1 MGCWSIAR
9 GSIPKKKKKKKRR
22 RKSIK
27 SGFLDNLL
35 ESIYTPGRREALCEQ
50 SVLPKHTT
58 HWPCRSQTWN
68 SLPRVQCTVSLLLG
82 EPVANVGTPHQMLTC
97 QQSVNIKINCLSNT
111 HSRSENNGNCQE
123 GIAPLD
129 IFFAPAS
136 TNPNSWAWM
145 SESVSCSSTTGLHPS
160 PPSSKKTK
168 KRGLRFIWI
177 FLNKYSFVERGT
189 LREKFLNPLTPM
201 SDQDRI
207 SSHNINTISIRQVM
221 RIKKM

>member
-1 MGCWSIAR
+1 MLVHR
-9 GSIPKKKKKKKRR
+9 KVTPHPPPPPPKKKKKTKKKKR

-35 ESIYTPGRREALCEQ
+35 EPIYTPGRREALCEQ
-50 SVLPKHTT
+50 GVLPKHTT

-82 EPVANVGTPHQMLTC
+82 EPMANVGTPHQMLTC
-97 QQSVNIKINCLSNT
+97 QQSVNININCLSNT
-111 HSRSENNGNCQE
+111 HSRSENSSIGNCQE

-129 IFFAPAS
+129 ISFATAS

-168 KRGLRFIWI
+168 KRGFQIYLIIYLDLFKQILLRR
-177 FLNKYSFVERGT
+177 ERHSE
-189 LREKFLNPLTPM
+189 RKV
-201 SDQDRI
+201 S
-207 SSHNINTISIRQVM
+207 
-221 RIKKM
+221 